1 MPHRQVEQCR
11 GVVLSRTARAA
22 STSALGSEL
31 CELCSANKGTNGTTG
46 STACECKD
54 TFVTT
59 SNGECTCSPGYT
71 LENGVCVLCVPGFF
85 KNTTST
91 DVCKK
96 CNSPLDGVGIE
107 GLVSSLAPATSY
119 LYCTCSPRE
128 FRVSKPPDERG
139 FEGQCLDCPEG
150 ADCFAG
156 AITVESLPLKE
167 GYWRSGPES
176 SKVVECYTKEA
187 CRGING
193 AGASLKRSAQ
203 QGRGKCRRLL
213 AGEGGREEDKARAH
227 HGRRF
232 EGRHDAGLD

>member
-128 FRVSKPPDERG
+128 FRVLKLPAERG
-139 FEGQCLDCPEG
+139 FEGLSG
-150 ADCFAG
+150 
-156 AITVESLPLKE
+156 
-167 GYWRSGPES
+167 RSGLLRRS
-176 SKVVECYTKEA
+176 YHCRVFAAQGGVLAVGARVVQSRRVLHE
-187 CRGING
+187 RGVSG
-193 AGASLKRSAQ
+193 
-203 QGRGKCRRLL
+203 
-213 AGEGGREEDKARAH
+213 D
-227 HGRRF
+227 
-232 EGRHDAGLD
+232 